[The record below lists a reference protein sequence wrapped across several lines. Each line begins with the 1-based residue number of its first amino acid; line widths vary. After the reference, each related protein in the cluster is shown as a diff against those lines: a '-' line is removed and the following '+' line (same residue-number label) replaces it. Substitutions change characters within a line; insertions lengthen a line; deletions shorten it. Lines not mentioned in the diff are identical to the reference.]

1 MPTSV
6 SINGE
11 TSVSVSVSGSTG
23 ASVSVSASGTGV
35 SVSSNGG
42 IGPAGFL
49 TPAGTSANLY
59 GVLQMVAGSGITIST
74 TSGQFTIASYDTTAA
89 AGFAPVQSVAG
100 RTGSVVLQA
109 ADVTAG
115 TFNIARIPTISYTAL
130 SNVPATFSPSS
141 HTHSTTDVV
150 SFTAAASA
158 AAPVQSV
165 QGQTG
170 VVSLSRVDLT
180 AAAAVHTHSTSD
192 IVGLTAGFSQ
202 GSHTH
207 DAADVTSGTFAVAR
221 IPTIGYTALSGVP
234 TAFAAATH
242 THDASAISSGTISVA
257 RLPTHVSSV
266 NGLTGTITIAA
277 GSGVTVTTS
286 ASTITIAASGG
297 ATGNVSWVSVPSTPT
312 SSGAPGQFAQNSSYM
327 FACYSANQW
336 MRVPRSQWMVAPDS
350 PTIASADGY
359 LDYITFSWNPPA
371 YDGGELTNYVV
382 QRDAQS
388 PVTVASNVT
397 SHTFSGLTTSTVQC
411 SVFSVSVKSE
421 NSAGQSTA
429 ASTNI
434 ALPYVHV
441 PIIHAISKVPNEGAP
456 GVQYTVSWHGPCSAE
471 YPYNQ
476 FEVQMRLYFNGAETI
491 SQGDEENWEAF
502 ATTSSYSS
510 SQQISTATSSQM
522 WEFRVRGKYVVSGS
536 VVATSGWSSPAAY

>member
-6 SINGE
+6 SIVGE

-59 GVLQMVAGSGITIST
+59 GVLQLAAGSGITIST
-74 TSGQFTIASYDTTAA
+74 TSGQFTIASYDTAAA

-100 RTGSVVLQA
+100 RTGTVVLQA

-130 SNVPATFSPSS
+130 SDVPATFSPSS
-141 HTHSTTDVV
+141 HTHSTTDVA

-170 VVSLSRVDLT
+170 IVSLSRVDIT

-192 IVGLTAGFSQ
+192 IVGLTAGFAQ

-207 DAADVTSGTFAVAR
+207 DAADVTSGTFAVDR

-234 TAFAAATH
+234 TAFTPATH
-242 THDASAISSGTISVA
+242 THDASAIAAGTISVA
-257 RLPTHVSSV
+257 RLPTHVASI

-277 GSGVTVTTS
+277 GSNVTVSTS
-286 ASTITIAASGG
+286 ASTITIAAGGG

-312 SSGAPGQFAQNSSYM
+312 SSGTAGQFAQNSSYM
-327 FACYSANQW
+327 FACYSANMW
-336 MRVPRSQWMVAPDS
+336 LRVLRNAWILSPGAPAIVSTASDS
-350 PTIASADGY
+350 N
-359 LDYITFSWNPPA
+359 YITFAWNPPA

-397 SHTFSGLTTSTVQC
+397 SHTFTGLTTSTVEC
-411 SVFSVSVKSE
+411 NIFTVSVKSE
-421 NSAGQSTA
+421 NSVGQSTA

-434 ALPYVHV
+434 AIPNVDE
-441 PIIHAISKVPNEGAP
+441 PIIHAISKTPNEGAP
-456 GVQYTVSWHGPCSAE
+456 GVQYTVNWHGPCVAE
-471 YPYNQ
+471 YAYNQ
-476 FEVQMRLYFNGAETI
+476 FEVQTRLFFNGSENV
-491 SQGDEENWEAF
+491 SQGAEENWEAF

-510 SQQISTATSSQM
+510 SQQISTATSSQQ
-522 WEFRVRGKYVVSGS
+522 WEFRVRAKYVVSGS
-536 VVATSGWSSPAAY
+536 VVATTGWSSPSAY